1 MHELTNTAT
10 LRALTGKMFKQD
22 AFDNIRSG
30 AKVQQRQFAGINQN
44 HGVPEEFN
52 LSSIG
57 V

>member
-30 AKVQQRQFAGINQN
+30 AKVQQRQFAAINQN